1 RHLRFQYRFS
11 EGDAKVII
19 QLPKVADSAA
29 ITGSG
34 RILLGYRSM
43 NNPYITAGLGGYG
56 HAYNI
61 TQFDRIQG
69 QRAVAFAGSDE
80 NLLAERPYE
89 ILVRARGQRLTLE
102 VDSVQVLDHVLDIPL
117 PQGQL
122 GLFTSGVDIVE
133 FKN

>member
-1 RHLRFQYRFS
+1 MAEHARGRMRVQALDEMQIAVAQPGKGGAQQQNDPFGICVSNIRFS

-29 ITGSG
+29 MTGSG

-69 QRAVAFAGSDE
+69 QRAVAFAGS
-80 NLLAERPYE
+80 
-89 ILVRARGQRLTLE
+89 
-102 VDSVQVLDHVLDIPL
+102 
-117 PQGQL
+117 
-122 GLFTSGVDIVE
+122 
-133 FKN
+133 